1 LSQSELFSPYI
12 LEHIKSF
19 KIKRLIYVV
28 SVKIVMNNKPLF
40 VLYSVVAITI
50 VLSFSST
57 DAQSTINTPNGNM
70 TSSTKSMGESMANQ
84 SKAVVDNAT
93 KSMGESMANQ
103 SSAVVGNLS
112 ESVVTRTANAASNET
127 ESIVNSTA
135 NAANNMTQNWSTNST
150 T

>member
-1 LSQSELFSPYI
+1 MD
-12 LEHIKSF
+12 K
-19 KIKRLIYVV
+19 
-28 SVKIVMNNKPLF
+28 KPLF

-50 VLSFSST
+50 VLSFSSI
-57 DAQSTINTPNGNM
+57 DAQTTLNSPNGNM
-70 TSSTKSMGESMANQ
+70 TSS
-84 SKAVVDNAT
+84 T

-135 NAANNMTQNWSTNST
+135 NAANNMTHNLSTNST
-150 T
+150 I

>member
-1 LSQSELFSPYI
+1 MD
-12 LEHIKSF
+12 K
-19 KIKRLIYVV
+19 
-28 SVKIVMNNKPLF
+28 KPLF

-50 VLSFSST
+50 VLSFSSIY
-57 DAQSTINTPNGNM
+57 AQTTVNSPSGNM
-70 TSSTKSMGESMANQ
+70 TS
-84 SKAVVDNAT
+84 AT

-112 ESVVTRTANAASNET
+112 ESVASAASNET

-135 NAANNMTQNWSTNST
+135 SAASNMTKNLSTNST